1 MLLFQVFIE
10 LAFIYLL
17 LYQLLVG
24 TCLLLFFVIIFF
36 HCLLRFWIVIMFVYC
51 FLILHL
57 LYSLFRFSLITFQLF
72 LFCFLIQFVFIINLI
87 TFHLFVIDFIT
98 FYLNLLY
105 IMCQFTL
112 FNLFFHVF
120 KNPFLLFSFQTFTL
134 LILNALFFLFT
145 KIRTRFSK
153 LILLSIQICLFFLMT
168 LILKDCKI
176 FNIIYIFVW
185 FIFIILWRGTRQQQ
199 FLQSDKLFIHFC
211 LDQLDFFTL
220 DFLILRYNLN
230 QFFLLFIA
238 ITFFRRILVWNIGFQ
253 EPWSVFI
260 SFCNFQYLLTI
271 IIVRDHFLNFILLIF
286 CF

>member
-10 LAFIYLL
+10 LAFIYFL

-72 LFCFLIQFVFIINLI
+72 LFCFFIINLI

-230 QFFLLFIA
+230 QFFLLFIV
-238 ITFFRRILVWNIGFQ
+238 ITFFRPILVWSIGFQ

-260 SFCNFQYLLTI
+260 GFCNFQYFLTI